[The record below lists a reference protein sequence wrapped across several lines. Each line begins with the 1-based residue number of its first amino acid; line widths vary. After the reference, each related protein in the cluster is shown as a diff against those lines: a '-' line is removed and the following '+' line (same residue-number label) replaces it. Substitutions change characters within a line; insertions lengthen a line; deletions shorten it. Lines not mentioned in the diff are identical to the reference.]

1 MTGHRVQKDQSRTNQ
16 IRLRMLPGRY
26 AVAQLAPDAPLPD
39 WFDGPG
45 FTAMARAE
53 DELTLICLEDRVPD
67 NITAERGWS
76 CLRSVGPFAFDAA
89 GIVRDLVTPL
99 SDNGIGVFV
108 CCTFD
113 GEHLL
118 LPSAQE
124 QQARAQLS
132 AAGHVFV
139 P

>member
-1 MTGHRVQKDQSRTNQ
+1 MTGHRDQKDQSRSNH

-26 AVAQLAPDAPLPD
+26 AVAQLASDAPLPD

-45 FTAMARAE
+45 FAAMARAE
-53 DELTLICLEDRVPD
+53 DELTLICPEDRVPD
-67 NITAERGWS
+67 DVTAERGWS

-124 QQARAQLS
+124 QQARAQLE

>member
-1 MTGHRVQKDQSRTNQ
+1 MTGHRDQKDQSRTNQ

-26 AVAQLAPDAPLPD
+26 AVAHLAPDTSLPD

-53 DELTLICLEDRVPD
+53 DELTLICLGERVPD

-76 CLRSVGPFAFDAA
+76 CLRSVGPFAFDAV

-124 QQARAQLS
+124 QQARAQLE

-139 P
+139 L